1 MSICSKKQAN
11 NFQRGQAM
19 EINELEE
26 ADSEHDL

>member
-11 NFQRGQAM
+11 NFQRGQAV
-19 EINELEE
+19 ENNELEE